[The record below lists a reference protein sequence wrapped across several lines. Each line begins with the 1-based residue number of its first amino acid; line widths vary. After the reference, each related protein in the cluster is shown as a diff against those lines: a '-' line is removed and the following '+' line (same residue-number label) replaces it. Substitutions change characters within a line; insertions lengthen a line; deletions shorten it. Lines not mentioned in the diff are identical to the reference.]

1 MRTFGFTVILGKS
14 YNCNNISADSII
26 TYDDIRCF
34 KHMIDKFEKDK
45 VFSNDNNYI
54 VIVDGVILNKNV
66 LITRMGGNTWL
77 DTIIKLYIEKGEWFF
92 DEFRGSFCGLLYD
105 KSSNKTII
113 FSDHI
118 GTKYIYYSQLE
129 NVIIFSTIIDFIY
142 GFLKLNNVKYNLSV
156 ESAYLLLTYGFMLEG
171 RTLCDKVFKLKPGY
185 YLLVQ
190 DGKIS
195 EKRYC
200 LLNNE
205 PDYSMSE
212 NEAIELCDSEFRRA
226 IISQFE
232 KDKEYGYKHLVALS
246 GGLDSRMTSW
256 VAHELGYAEQLNYT
270 FSQSDYLDESVPKQI
285 ARDLKHE
292 WIFKFLDNGLWL
304 KDIENITKI
313 TGGNVLYYG
322 LAHNGS
328 FLENLNL
335 EKYGI
340 IHSGQLGDVIFGT
353 WYESPNPQAQ
363 FHLGNGAYSCTYLD
377 KISNISIEKFDNQEI
392 SKFYHRGFC
401 GTNNGQ
407 LIDMIYSETCS
418 PFMDWDLMNKVLHI
432 PANYRYNHK
441 LYKKWIITKYPKAAD
456 YIWETIKA
464 SIKEPMINIANRRI
478 PIRIL
483 PWKIF
488 DLLKNKIGKQPT
500 NKHMNP
506 IGYYFA
512 SNKDLEVFINNILC
526 QYGLIND
533 IELANVIRKI
543 VISGTPIE
551 KIQASSLM
559 CAIKM
564 YFS

>member
-1 MRTFGFTVILGKS
+1 M
-14 YNCNNISADSII
+14 
-26 TYDDIRCF
+26 
-34 KHMIDKFEKDK
+34 
-45 VFSNDNNYI
+45 
-54 VIVDGVILNKNV
+54 
-66 LITRMGGNTWL
+66 
-77 DTIIKLYIEKGEWFF
+77 
-92 DEFRGSFCGLLYD
+92 
-105 KSSNKTII
+105 
-113 FSDHI
+113 
-118 GTKYIYYSQLE
+118 
-129 NVIIFSTIIDFIY
+129 
-142 GFLKLNNVKYNLSV
+142 
-156 ESAYLLLTYGFMLEG
+156 
-171 RTLCDKVFKLKPGY
+171 
-185 YLLVQ
+185 
-190 DGKIS
+190 
-195 EKRYC
+195 
-200 LLNNE
+200 
-205 PDYSMSE
+205 
-212 NEAIELCDSEFRRA
+212 
-226 IISQFE
+226 
-232 KDKEYGYKHLVALS
+232 
-246 GGLDSRMTSW
+246 
-256 VAHELGYAEQLNYT
+256 
-270 FSQSDYLDESVPKQI
+270 
-285 ARDLKHE
+285 
-292 WIFKFLDNGLWL
+292 
-304 KDIENITKI
+304 
-313 TGGNVLYYG
+313 LYYG